1 MSGAQQIGL
10 FRRARV
16 SSVERIDTEA
26 GVGQSTDLSQT
37 AETVRLLD
45 LVVAGAHPPLYLQH
59 HRSLSAV
66 SALETLL
73 SIIDV
78 SNDGCC
84 V

>member
-45 LVVAGAHPPLYLQH
+45 LVVAGAHP
-59 HRSLSAV
+59 SLHQF
-66 SALETLL
+66 ALDLL
-73 SIIDV
+73 FRLSRL
-78 SNDGCC
+78 CC
-84 V
+84 RGLE